1 MLAPVRAKKLS
12 GQKDK
17 LTTWHFIINSVFLYI
32 YMYYHILP
40 YILILFEKSIQN
52 GTVLSFKKVP
62 KLLDGDA
69 LVSGCR

>member
-1 MLAPVRAKKLS
+1 
-12 GQKDK
+12 
-17 LTTWHFIINSVFLYI
+17 
-32 YMYYHILP
+32 MYYHILP